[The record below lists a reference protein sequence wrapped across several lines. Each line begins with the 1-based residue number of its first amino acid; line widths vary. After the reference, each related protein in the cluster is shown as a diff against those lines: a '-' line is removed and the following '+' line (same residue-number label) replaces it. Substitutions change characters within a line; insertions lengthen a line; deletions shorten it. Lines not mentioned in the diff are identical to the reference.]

1 MEVSEDAKKLLESRV
16 SKILIDIDI
25 PENNKSDIRK
35 ELISNYTDASAMKAQ
50 ARGVLKIERSDVEL
64 AFGSSESPQEI
75 AAMYMASY
83 VSTLKRAGII
93 SRSIAYIIDNIIVS
107 LITFI
112 ASLPF
117 IIFGALLLQET
128 NLDFLPLILR
138 FYYAIIIV
146 QLSIVFIYFS
156 ISEGFY
162 GFTPGKWLLG
172 LKVLRTDG
180 KRISY
185 RESMLRTIPK
195 LFIVAIV
202 ADALFMVLV
211 YRKEKQRLFDNIA
224 STIVIHR
231 NK

>member
-93 SRSIAYIIDNIIVS
+93 SRSVAYIIDNIIIS

-112 ASLPF
+112 ASMPF
-117 IIFGALLLQET
+117 LIFGALLLQET
-128 NLDFLPLILR
+128 NLEFLPLILR
-138 FYYAIIIV
+138 FYYVMVIV

-172 LKVLRTDG
+172 LKVIRTDG
-180 KRISY
+180 KRIGY

-202 ADALFMVLV
+202 IDALLMVLL
-211 YRKEKQRLFDNIA
+211 YGKEKQRLFDNIA
-224 STIVIHR
+224 GTIVIHR